1 MLSLFKKRFW
11 AIIFLLIF
19 LSVAFRFSF
28 VLGEE
33 VDSSAVLKRRE
44 QLEQELVDLEKQ
56 IGGYQSVIQEKQKES
71 TSLERD
77 IAILDAKIGKAKA
90 EIKARDIAIGKLS
103 GAINER
109 TKTIGTL
116 EEKIEIERTSLA
128 ELLRKIYEL
137 DSFSLVEIIL
147 GYENLSDFFVESD
160 SFDTVQEAIQASFIN
175 IREIKTDTERER
187 EDLKQRKQE
196 QSELRS
202 IQLLEKKRLEQAEA
216 EKNKILKTT
225 KGQEAAYQKLL
236 SAKQKNAAAI
246 RSELFLLRGS
256 PAIPFEK
263 AVEYATLAWRKTGVR
278 PAFLLGVISEESEL
292 GANLGSG
299 NWQDDLYN
307 CYIRIGYK
315 SSAEKQKNAY
325 LEITSELGLNPDAMP
340 VSKAPYYGC
349 GGAMGP
355 AQFMPTT
362 WQLYKNE
369 VARLTGHNPPNPWD
383 PLDAFMAAALLLK
396 DNGAAEGTYAAERRA
411 ALRYLAGGNWKKP
424 AYSFYGDDVMALA
437 SKYQEQINI
446 IQGLAK
452 SNQSLIF

>member
-77 IAILDAKIGKAKA
+77 IAIFDAQIGKSKA

-383 PLDAFMAAALLLK
+383 PYDAFMGAAILLK
-396 DNGAAEGTYAAERRA
+396 ENGGAGGNYAKERLA
-411 ALRYLAGGNWKKP
+411 ALRYFAGWKNATKK
-424 AYSFYGDDVMALA
+424 AYAFYGDDVMSLA

-446 IQGLAK
+446 LK
-452 SNQSLIF
+452 NN

>member
-1 MLSLFKKRFW
+1 MPFLSKKRSLLVV
-11 AIIFLLIF
+11 FLLIF
-19 LSVAFRFSF
+19 LSFAFSF
-28 VLGEE
+28 SSVWGEE
-33 VDSSAVLKRRE
+33 VDPAAVLKRRAE
-44 QLEQELVDLEKQ
+44 LEQELAGLEKQ
-56 IGGYQSVIQEKQKES
+56 IGAYQSVIQEKQKEA

-90 EIKARDIAIGKLS
+90 EIKARDITISKLS

-109 TKTIGTL
+109 SKTIGVL
-116 EEKIEIERTSLA
+116 EEKIEREKTSLA

-137 DSFSLVEIIL
+137 DSVSLAEVIL
-147 GYENLSDFFVESD
+147 GYDNLSDFFVESD
-160 SFDTVQEAIQASFIN
+160 SFDIIQEAVQTSFVS
-175 IREIKTDTERER
+175 IRTAKADTERER
-187 EDLKQRKQE
+187 EDLIQRKQE

-202 IQLLEKKRLEQAEA
+202 IQVLEKKRLEQNEA
-216 EKNKILKTT
+216 EKNKILKAT

-236 SAKQKNAAAI
+236 SAKQKDAAAI
-246 RSELFLLRGS
+246 RSQLFLLRGS

-263 AVEYATLAWRKTGVR
+263 AVEYATLAWKKTGVR

-299 NWQDDLYN
+299 NWKDDLYN
-307 CYIRIGYK
+307 CYLRIGYK
-315 SSAEKQKNAY
+315 TSAEKQKNAY
-325 LEITSELGLNPDAMP
+325 LEITSELGLNPDMMP

-362 WQLYKNE
+362 WQLYKDKI
-369 VARLTGHNPPNPWD
+369 AQLTGHNPPNPWD

-396 DNGAAEGTYAAERRA
+396 DNGAAEGTYQAERRA

-437 SKYQEQINI
+437 QKYQEQINI
-446 IQGLAK
+446 IQGLAF
-452 SNQSLIF
+452 LRRL